1 MRYEQKDCSVKVL
14 LDEVNGS
21 AYLFNKSFSND
32 IEDKFYIDEEILFTF
47 EDNNVK
53 KTVVFEVGEYNFTEY
68 DRKPA
73 VSVPFRIE

>member
-1 MRYEQKDCSVKVL
+1 MRYEQKDWSVKVL
-14 LDEVNGS
+14 LDVVNGS

-32 IEDKFYIDEEILFTF
+32 IDDKFYIDEEILFTF

-53 KTVVFEVGEYNFTEY
+53 KTVVFEVGEYNFTVY

-73 VSVPFRIE
+73 VSVPFIIE